1 MPHNFA
7 LLQTSRPSPLFPLPS
22 CLAAAFWFAIPAGLP
37 QTASMRSSPFRL
49 RLFTILS
56 ASVVAAGGMSLIYAA
71 DAAKPAAKKPV
82 VLYSRAFNAQGE
94 NRYSADGTFKDVLGQ
109 LARTFEV
116 RVSDRP
122 LDRSILQDVSVVVIA
137 NPSDKAVGTNPPPRH
152 MLAVDILNLRQ
163 YVEKGGGLIV
173 MGNQENHNL
182 EIAHFNSLLGS
193 FGLQFTNVY
202 TDAKKL
208 VIPKTAPI
216 IGGLRWAYY
225 TGNQVLVKPD
235 HRAKA
240 RSLVANDLAQK
251 PDKGPRDAAGSLLA
265 VAEPGQGR
273 VAVITDAGW
282 LTNDALSGKGIGEVA
297 IKDHDNL
304 EIMRRL
310 LNWAAHAVQ

>member
-1 MPHNFA
+1 M
-7 LLQTSRPSPLFPLPS
+7 S
-22 CLAAAFWFAIPAGLP
+22 
-37 QTASMRSSPFRL
+37 SSPFRL
-49 RLFTILS
+49 RLS
-56 ASVVAAGGMSLIYAA
+56 AIGSAFLLAAASSV
-71 DAAKPAAKKPV
+71 DAAEAATPAAKKPV
-82 VLYSRAFNAQGE
+82 VLYSRAFNAVGE
-94 NRYSADGTFKDVLGQ
+94 KRYEADGTYKDVLGR
-109 LARTFEV
+109 LAQNFDV
-116 RVSDRP
+116 RVSAAP
-122 LDRSILQDVSVVVIA
+122 LDRKALEGVSVVVIA
-137 NPSDKAVGTNPPPRH
+137 NPSDKAAGTNPPPRH

-163 YVEKGGGLIV
+163 YVEKGGGLVV

-182 EIAHFNSLLGS
+182 EIAHFNSLLAS

-202 TDAKKL
+202 TDAKRL
-208 VIPKTAPI
+208 VIPKTSPV

-240 RSLVANDLAQK
+240 RSLVDNDLKQK

-265 VAEPGQGR
+265 IAEPGQGR

-310 LNWAAHAVQ
+310 LNWTARADGAAK

>member
-1 MPHNFA
+1 MTFA
-7 LLQTSRPSPLFPLPS
+7 SE
-22 CLAAAFWFAIPAGLP
+22 AAEAGK
-37 QTASMRSSPFRL
+37 F
-49 RLFTILS
+49 S
-56 ASVVAAGGMSLIYAA
+56 A
-71 DAAKPAAKKPV
+71 KNPV
-82 VLYSRAFNAQGE
+82 VLYSRAFNAVSE
-94 NRYSADGTFKDVLGQ
+94 SRYLPDGTYKDVLGQ
-109 LARTFEV
+109 LAENFDV
-116 RVSDRP
+116 KVSAEP
-122 LDRSILQDVSVVVIA
+122 LDAKLLKGVSVVLIV

-152 MLAVDILNLRQ
+152 MQSADVKILS
-163 YVEKGGGLIV
+163 EFIHHGGGLIV

-182 EIAHFNSLLGS
+182 EIEHFNTLLTS

-208 VIPKTAPI
+208 VIPKTTPV

-225 TGNQVLVKPD
+225 TGNQVLVTSDHWAKP
-235 HRAKA
+235 
-240 RSLVANDLAQK
+240 RSLIDNDLKQK

-282 LTNDALSGKGIGEVA
+282 LSNDALSGKGIGDVA

-310 LNWAAHAVQ
+310 LNWAGHSDGTGK

>member
-1 MPHNFA
+1 MS
-7 LLQTSRPSPLFPLPS
+7 SRS
-22 CLAAAFWFAIPAGLP
+22 
-37 QTASMRSSPFRL
+37 FRL
-49 RLFTILS
+49 RLS
-56 ASVVAAGGMSLIYAA
+56 AISSAFLLAAASSV
-71 DAAKPAAKKPV
+71 DAAEAVTPAAKKPV
-82 VLYSRAFNAQGE
+82 VLYSRAFNAVGE
-94 NRYSADGTFKDVLGQ
+94 KRYEADGTFKDVLGQ

-116 RVSDRP
+116 RMSDRP
-122 LDRSILQDVSVVVIA
+122 LDRALLQDVSVIVIA
-137 NPSDKAVGTNPPPRH
+137 NPSDKAAGTNPPPRH

-163 YVEKGGGLIV
+163 YVEKGGGLVV

-182 EIAHFNSLLGS
+182 EIAHFNSLLAS

-202 TDAKKL
+202 TDAKRL
-208 VIPKTAPI
+208 VIQKTSPV

-240 RSLVANDLAQK
+240 RSLVDNDLKQK

-282 LTNDALSGKGIGEVA
+282 LTNDALSGKGIGDVA

-310 LNWAAHAVQ
+310 LNWTARADGAAK

>member
-1 MPHNFA
+1 
-7 LLQTSRPSPLFPLPS
+7 
-22 CLAAAFWFAIPAGLP
+22 
-37 QTASMRSSPFRL
+37 MRSSPFRL
-49 RLFTILS
+49 RLCATLS
-56 ASVVAAGGMSLIYAA
+56 AFVLAVVGTAPLHAA
-71 DAAKPAAKKPV
+71 DAAKTATKKPV
-82 VLYSRAFNAQGE
+82 VLYSRAFNAVGE
-94 NRYSADGTFKDVLGQ
+94 KRYEADGTYKDVLGR
-109 LARTFEV
+109 LAQNFDV
-116 RVSDRP
+116 RVSAAP
-122 LDRSILQDVSVVVIA
+122 LDRKTLEGVSVVVIA
-137 NPSDKAVGTNPPPRH
+137 NPSDKAAGTNPPPRH

-163 YVEKGGGLIV
+163 YVEKGGGLVV

-182 EIAHFNSLLGS
+182 EIAHFNSLLAS

-202 TDAKKL
+202 TDAKTL
-208 VIPKTAPI
+208 VIPKTTPV

-240 RSLVANDLAQK
+240 RSLVDNDLSQK
-251 PDKGPRDAAGSLLA
+251 PPKGPRDAAGSLLA

-310 LNWAAHAVQ
+310 LNWTARADGAAK

>member
-1 MPHNFA
+1 
-7 LLQTSRPSPLFPLPS
+7 
-22 CLAAAFWFAIPAGLP
+22 
-37 QTASMRSSPFRL
+37 MRSSPFRL
-49 RLFTILS
+49 RLFTTVSALVLAVVGM
-56 ASVVAAGGMSLIYAA
+56 ASVHAA

-82 VLYSRAFNAQGE
+82 VLYSRAFNAVGE
-94 NRYSADGTFKDVLGQ
+94 KRYEADGTFKDVLGQ
-109 LARTFEV
+109 LAQDFEV
-116 RVSDRP
+116 RVSAAP
-122 LDRSILQDVSVVVIA
+122 LDRKTLEGVSVVVIA
-137 NPSDKAVGTNPPPRH
+137 NPSDKAAGTNPPPRH

-182 EIAHFNSLLGS
+182 EIAHFNSLLAS

-208 VIPKTAPI
+208 VIPKTTPV

-225 TGNQVLVKPD
+225 TGNRVLVKPD

-240 RSLVANDLAQK
+240 RSLVDNDLTQK
-251 PDKGPRDAAGSLLA
+251 PPKGPRDAAGSLLA
-265 VAEPGQGR
+265 IGEPGLGR

-310 LNWAAHAVQ
+310 LNWTARADGAAK

>member
-1 MPHNFA
+1 M
-7 LLQTSRPSPLFPLPS
+7 S
-22 CLAAAFWFAIPAGLP
+22 
-37 QTASMRSSPFRL
+37 SSPFRL
-49 RLFTILS
+49 RLVAIFSTFLL
-56 ASVVAAGGMSLIYAA
+56 VAAAA
-71 DAAKPAAKKPV
+71 SSVHAAEAATPAKKPV
-82 VLYSRAFNAQGE
+82 VLYSRAFNAVGE
-94 NRYSADGTFKDVLGQ
+94 KRYEADGTFKDVLAR
-109 LARTFEV
+109 LAQDFDV
-116 RVSDRP
+116 RVSAAP
-122 LDRSILQDVSVVVIA
+122 LDRKTLEGVSVVVIA
-137 NPSDKAVGTNPPPRH
+137 NPSDKAAGTNPPPRH
-152 MLAVDILNLRQ
+152 MLAIDILNLRQ

-182 EIAHFNSLLGS
+182 EIAHFNSLLVS

-208 VIPKTAPI
+208 VIPKTTPV

-240 RSLVANDLAQK
+240 RSLVDNDLTQK
-251 PDKGPRDAAGSLLA
+251 PPKGPRDAAGSLLA
-265 VAEPGQGR
+265 IAEPGQGR

-310 LNWAAHAVQ
+310 LNWTAKAGQQ

>member
-1 MPHNFA
+1 M
-7 LLQTSRPSPLFPLPS
+7 S
-22 CLAAAFWFAIPAGLP
+22 
-37 QTASMRSSPFRL
+37 SSPFRL
-49 RLFTILS
+49 RLS
-56 ASVVAAGGMSLIYAA
+56 AICCAFLLAAASSV
-71 DAAKPAAKKPV
+71 DAAEAATPAAKKPV
-82 VLYSRAFNAQGE
+82 VLYSRAFNAVGE
-94 NRYSADGTFKDVLGQ
+94 KRYEADGTYKDVLGR
-109 LARTFEV
+109 LAQNFDV
-116 RVSDRP
+116 RVSAAP
-122 LDRSILQDVSVVVIA
+122 LDRKTLEGVSVVVIA
-137 NPSDKAVGTNPPPRH
+137 NPSDKAAGTNPPPRH

-163 YVEKGGGLIV
+163 YVEKGGGLVV

-182 EIAHFNSLLGS
+182 EISHFKSLLAS

-202 TDAKKL
+202 TDAKTL
-208 VIPKTAPI
+208 VIPKTTPV

-240 RSLVANDLAQK
+240 RSLVDNDLKQK

-265 VAEPGQGR
+265 IAEPGQGR

-310 LNWAAHAVQ
+310 LNWTARADGAAK

>member
-1 MPHNFA
+1 M
-7 LLQTSRPSPLFPLPS
+7 T
-22 CLAAAFWFAIPAGLP
+22 
-37 QTASMRSSPFRL
+37 SSPIRL
-49 RLFTILS
+49 RLS
-56 ASVVAAGGMSLIYAA
+56 AIVSTFLVAAAA
-71 DAAKPAAKKPV
+71 ASSVEAAEAATPAAKKPV

-94 NRYSADGTFKDVLGQ
+94 ARYLPDGTFKDVLGQ
-109 LARTFEV
+109 LARNFDV
-116 RVSDRP
+116 RVSAAP
-122 LDRSILQDVSVVVIA
+122 LDRKTLDGVSVVVIA

-163 YVEKGGGLIV
+163 FVEKGGGLIV

-182 EIAHFNSLLGS
+182 EIAHFNSLLAS

-208 VIPKTAPI
+208 VIPKTTPV
-216 IGGLRWAYY
+216 IGGLSWAYY

-240 RSLVANDLAQK
+240 RSLVDNDLKQK

-265 VAEPGQGR
+265 IAEPGQGR

-282 LTNDALSGKGIGEVA
+282 LTNDALSGKGIGDVA

-310 LNWAAHAVQ
+310 LNWAAHAGQL

>member
-1 MPHNFA
+1 M
-7 LLQTSRPSPLFPLPS
+7 S
-22 CLAAAFWFAIPAGLP
+22 
-37 QTASMRSSPFRL
+37 SSPFRL
-49 RLFTILS
+49 RLVAIVSTFLL
-56 ASVVAAGGMSLIYAA
+56 VAAAA
-71 DAAKPAAKKPV
+71 SSVEAAEAAKPAAKKPV

-94 NRYSADGTFKDVLGQ
+94 ARYLPDGTFKDVLGQ
-109 LARTFEV
+109 LAQNFEV
-116 RVSDRP
+116 RVSAAP
-122 LDRSILQDVSVVVIA
+122 LDRKTLDGVSVVVIA

-182 EIAHFNSLLGS
+182 EIAHFNSLLAS

-208 VIPKTAPI
+208 VIPKTSPI
-216 IGGLRWAYY
+216 IGGLSWAYY

-240 RSLVANDLAQK
+240 RSHVDNDLAQK

-265 VAEPGQGR
+265 IAEPGQGR

-310 LNWAAHAVQ
+310 LNWAAHVEGVTQQSAGAR

>member
-1 MPHNFA
+1 M
-7 LLQTSRPSPLFPLPS
+7 S
-22 CLAAAFWFAIPAGLP
+22 
-37 QTASMRSSPFRL
+37 SSPFRL
-49 RLFTILS
+49 RLS
-56 ASVVAAGGMSLIYAA
+56 AIASTFLVAAVAA
-71 DAAKPAAKKPV
+71 SSVEAAEAATPAAKKPV

-94 NRYSADGTFKDVLGQ
+94 ARYLSDGTFKDVLGQ
-109 LARTFEV
+109 LARNFDV
-116 RVSDRP
+116 RVSAAP
-122 LDRSILQDVSVVVIA
+122 LDRKTLDGVSVVVIA

-163 YVEKGGGLIV
+163 FVEKGGGLIV

-182 EIAHFNSLLGS
+182 EIAHFNSLLAS

-208 VIPKTAPI
+208 VIPKTSPI
-216 IGGLRWAYY
+216 IGGLSWAYY

-240 RSLVANDLAQK
+240 RSLVDNDLKQK

-265 VAEPGQGR
+265 IAEPGQGR

-282 LTNDALSGKGIGEVA
+282 LTNDALSGKGIGDVA

-310 LNWAAHAVQ
+310 LNWAAHAGQL

>member
-1 MPHNFA
+1 M
-7 LLQTSRPSPLFPLPS
+7 S
-22 CLAAAFWFAIPAGLP
+22 
-37 QTASMRSSPFRL
+37 SSPFRL
-49 RLFTILS
+49 RLFAIL
-56 ASVVAAGGMSLIYAA
+56 ATFGLAVFGTAHVAAA

-82 VLYSRAFNAQGE
+82 VLYSRAFNAVGE
-94 NRYSADGTFKDVLGQ
+94 KRYEADGTFKDVLGQ

-116 RVSDRP
+116 RVTDRP
-122 LDRSILQDVSVVVIA
+122 LDRALLQDVSVVVIA
-137 NPSDKAVGTNPPPRH
+137 NPSDKAAGTNPPPRH

-163 YVEKGGGLIV
+163 YLEKGGGLIV

-182 EIAHFNSLLGS
+182 EIAHFNSLLAS

-208 VIPKTAPI
+208 VIPKTTPV

-240 RSLVANDLAQK
+240 RSLVDNDLTQK
-251 PDKGPRDAAGSLLA
+251 PPKGPRDAAGSLLA
-265 VAEPGQGR
+265 IAEPGQGR

-297 IKDHDNL
+297 IKEHDNL

-310 LNWAAHAVQ
+310 LNWTARADGPAK

>member
-1 MPHNFA
+1 M
-7 LLQTSRPSPLFPLPS
+7 T
-22 CLAAAFWFAIPAGLP
+22 
-37 QTASMRSSPFRL
+37 SSPIRL
-49 RLFTILS
+49 RLVAIVSTFLL
-56 ASVVAAGGMSLIYAA
+56 VAATASSVEAA
-71 DAAKPAAKKPV
+71 EAATPAAKKPV

-94 NRYSADGTFKDVLGQ
+94 ARYLPDGTFKDVLGQ
-109 LARTFEV
+109 LARNFDV
-116 RVSDRP
+116 RVSAAP
-122 LDRSILQDVSVVVIA
+122 LDRKTLDGVSVVVIA

-163 YVEKGGGLIV
+163 FVEKGGGLIV

-182 EIAHFNSLLGS
+182 EIAHFNSLLAS

-208 VIPKTAPI
+208 VIPKTSPI
-216 IGGLRWAYY
+216 IGGLSWAYY

-240 RSLVANDLAQK
+240 RSLVDNDLKQK

-265 VAEPGQGR
+265 IAEPGQGR

-282 LTNDALSGKGIGEVA
+282 LTNDALSGKGIGDVA

-310 LNWAAHAVQ
+310 LNWAAHAGQL

>member
-1 MPHNFA
+1 M
-7 LLQTSRPSPLFPLPS
+7 S
-22 CLAAAFWFAIPAGLP
+22 
-37 QTASMRSSPFRL
+37 SSPFRL
-49 RLFTILS
+49 RLVAIVSTFLL
-56 ASVVAAGGMSLIYAA
+56 VAAAA
-71 DAAKPAAKKPV
+71 SSVEAAEAATPAVKKPV

-94 NRYSADGTFKDVLGQ
+94 ARYLPDGTFKDVLGQ
-109 LARTFEV
+109 LAHNFEV
-116 RVSDRP
+116 RISAAPVDRKT
-122 LDRSILQDVSVVVIA
+122 LDGVSVVVIA

-182 EIAHFNSLLGS
+182 EIAHFNSLLAS

-208 VIPKTAPI
+208 VIPKTTPV

-240 RSLVANDLAQK
+240 RSLVDNDLKQK

-265 VAEPGQGR
+265 IAEPGQGR

-282 LTNDALSGKGIGEVA
+282 LTNDALSGKGIGDVA

-310 LNWAAHAVQ
+310 LNWAARSLAIQRSQRQ

>member
-1 MPHNFA
+1 MSVPLRQFFKIWFA
-7 LLQTSRPSPLFPLPS
+7 NWPMFRQTISMNSGSSWKIILSLVTTLS
-22 CLAAAFWFAIPAGLP
+22 LAA
-37 QTASMRSSPFRL
+37 
-49 RLFTILS
+49 LS
-56 ASVVAAGGMSLIYAA
+56 CVAAEP
-71 DAAKPAAKKPV
+71 AKANTKKPV
-82 VLYSRAFNAQGE
+82 VLYSRAFNAVGE
-94 NRYSADGTFKDVLGQ
+94 KRYEADGTFKDALGQ
-109 LARTFEV
+109 LAQNFDV
-116 RVSDRP
+116 RVSAAP
-122 LDRSILQDVSVVVIA
+122 LDRKTLEGVSVVVIA
-137 NPSDKAVGTNPPPRH
+137 NPSDKAAGTNPPPRH

-182 EIAHFNSLLGS
+182 EIAHFNSLLAS

-208 VIPKTAPI
+208 VIPKTTPV

-225 TGNQVLVKPD
+225 TGNQVLVKAD

-240 RSLVANDLAQK
+240 RSLVDNDLTQK
-251 PDKGPRDAAGSLLA
+251 PPKGPRDAAGSLLA

-310 LNWAAHAVQ
+310 LNWAAHSVQQ